1 MKLLIA
7 SARGEVLLHWLGV
20 LFNPVKTFE
29 KTKGNKRAILNIL
42 FVFTAL
48 AILHYFSIL
57 NLTNSVHIK
66 ELDELPEDFP
76 MSLLVIIIT
85 GIQLIVTFMSV
96 ILLTIIFK
104 IISLVLFKGIR
115 FKTIL
120 FIIILSQIPNALSA
134 LLNAF
139 FVKSIGDGMLLSLFG
154 LGYAISD
161 YTKNVVVLNFL
172 NSIELF
178 KIWAALI
185 TATGFYVYTKKYSL
199 LKTCIMIMIIYILI
213 NTLTGVFM

>member
-1 MKLLIA
+1 M
-7 SARGEVLLHWLGV
+7 LHWISV
-20 LFNPVKTFE
+20 LFNPIKTFE
-29 KTKGNKRAILNIL
+29 KTQENKRAVLNII

-57 NLTNSVHIK
+57 NLTSSVHIK

-76 MSLLVIIIT
+76 MSLLVIIVT
-85 GIQLIVTFMSV
+85 AIQLIVALMSI

-104 IISLVLFKGIR
+104 VISLFIFKGIG

-134 LLNAF
+134 LLNSF
-139 FVKSIGDGMLLSLFG
+139 FVNSIGDGMLLSLFG
-154 LGYAISD
+154 LGYAISN
-161 YTKNVVVLNFL
+161 YTNNVVVLNFL
-172 NSIELF
+172 NSIEIF
-178 KIWAALI
+178 KIWAAFI

-199 LKTCIMIMIIYILI
+199 TKTCVIIIMINVVI